1 MEQLDAYEGTAVEA
15 IIADSIPRASIDDEL
30 VYLMGPYRRLD
41 PSYLYR
47 DGSYPLPPDPLAPG
61 EDGVDPDDV
70 ERTLRTIAEELSSET
85 GVAAFIATDVDV
97 PTRRTVAAQDL
108 DEPGMPVID
117 QSVAFARASD
127 GCAFVFTKAG
137 LTTGTGA
144 EAGAIPEHFQ
154 LRTPTKRLRDPRRF
168 CCFLEARASGT
179 EEERR
184 YEYQFTS
191 ASIDEMDDAY
201 SLRSG
206 RSSITNTSSRG
217 SWTSSNPTCCRSPN
231 DRGQRRQD

>member
-1 MEQLDAYEGTAVEA
+1 MDRLDTYETTPIEA
-15 IIADSIPRASIDDEL
+15 IVVDSIPRASEDDEL

-47 DGSYPLPPDPLAPG
+47 DGSYPLPPDPLAPS

-70 ERTLRTIAEELSSET
+70 ERTLRTVAAEVTSET
-85 GVAAFIATDVDV
+85 GVTAFIATEVDI
-97 PTRRTVAAQDL
+97 PTRRTVTVQNR

-127 GCAFVFTKAG
+127 GCAFVFTNAG

-144 EAGAIPEHFQ
+144 EAGAIPEHFR
-154 LRTPTKRLRDPRRF
+154 LRKPSERLRDPRRL
-168 CCFLEARASGT
+168 CCFLETRSRGT
-179 EEERR
+179 AGERR

-201 SLRSG
+201 GLRFRPFVDREHLVDG
-206 RSSITNTSSRG
+206 LVDFVEAYVLPLSR
-217 SWTSSNPTCCRSPN
+217 
-231 DRGQRRQD
+231 

>member
-1 MEQLDAYEGTAVEA
+1 MEQLDAYEGTPIEA
-15 IIADSIPRASIDDEL
+15 IIADSISRASIDDEL
-30 VYLMGPYRRLD
+30 IHLMGPYRRLH

-47 DGSYPLPPDPLAPG
+47 EGNYPLPPDPLAPSG
-61 EDGVDPDDV
+61 DGVDPDDV
-70 ERTLRTIAEELSSET
+70 ERTLRTIAEDVSAKT
-85 GVAAFIATDVDV
+85 GTTAFIATDVDV
-97 PTRRTVAAQDL
+97 PTRRTVAVQDL

-154 LRTPTKRLRDPRRF
+154 LRTPSKRLRDPRRL
-168 CCFLEARASGT
+168 CCFLEAKANGT
-179 EEERR
+179 AGKRR
-184 YEYQFTS
+184 YEYQFSS

-201 SLRSG
+201 SLRFRPFVDREHLVDGFVDFVESYVLPL
-206 RSSITNTSSRG
+206 SR
-217 SWTSSNPTCCRSPN
+217 
-231 DRGQRRQD
+231 